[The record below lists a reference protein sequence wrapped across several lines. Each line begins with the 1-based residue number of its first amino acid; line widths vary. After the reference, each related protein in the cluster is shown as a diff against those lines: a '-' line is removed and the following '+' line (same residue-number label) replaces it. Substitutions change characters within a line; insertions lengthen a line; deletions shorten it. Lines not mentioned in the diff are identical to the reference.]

1 MCAIWTEERTKEFMN
16 IFGDK
21 VVEMSKAVS
30 DESMTTEE
38 KRKMIDDMI
47 AYADIMNMVDSARKK
62 QIRRDIKKTLRE
74 YIYAVFKLTKI
85 KKKATN

>member
-1 MCAIWTEERTKEFMN
+1 MYAIWTEERTKEFMD

-30 DESMTTEE
+30 DDSMTTEE
-38 KRKMIDDMI
+38 KRKMVDDMI

-74 YIYAVFKLTKI
+74 HIYAAFKLTKI
-85 KKKATN
+85 KKRATN